1 MSSTAGCQN
10 KERERI
16 LLSMKRLIALLVVV
30 LLCSSFLFA
39 EEEEKLQPGTVI
51 EKGIASWYTSDKS
64 ESLTANGEIFD
75 PTSLSAAHKS
85 LKFGTIVR
93 VTNKDNGRSV
103 DVRINDR
110 GPYVDG
116 RIIDLTPSS
125 AEQIDM
131 LDAGI
136 ANVELTLIFEPEIPE
151 SKYKRAG
158 DTGWYQIQVG
168 AYSSLLT
175 AYAQYDRILNA
186 GLKPYAEQLPESKAV
201 RLTVRW
207 IPAYQLQRTMQAL
220 SALGFS
226 ESNVL
231 KKSEDNPYR

>member
-1 MSSTAGCQN
+1 
-10 KERERI
+10 
-16 LLSMKRLIALLVVV
+16 MKRLTALLI
-30 LLCSSFLFA
+30 LLLLVFPALYA
-39 EEEEKLQPGTVI
+39 EDAPLEPGTVI

-75 PTSLSAAHKS
+75 PNSLSAAHKS

-93 VTNKDNGRSV
+93 VTNLTNGKSV

-116 RIIDLTPSS
+116 RIIDLTPAS
-125 AEQIDM
+125 AKQIDM
-131 LDAGI
+131 LTSGI
-136 ANVELTLIFEPEIPE
+136 ANVDLTLIFEPEIPE
-151 SKYKRAG
+151 SKYNRAG

-175 AYAQYDRILNA
+175 AYAQYDRLLNA
-186 GLKPYAEQLPESKAV
+186 GLKPYAEQLPDSKAV

-207 IPAYQLQRTMQAL
+207 IPAYQLDRTMKAL
-220 SALGFS
+220 SALGFA
-226 ESNVL
+226 EKNVL
-231 KKSEDNPYR
+231 KKSEANPYR

>member
-1 MSSTAGCQN
+1 MALL
-10 KERERI
+10 I
-16 LLSMKRLIALLVVV
+16 LLLLAFSV
-30 LLCSSFLFA
+30 LLAADAPL
-39 EEEEKLQPGTVI
+39 EPGTVI

-75 PTSLSAAHKS
+75 PNSLSAAHKS

-93 VTNKDNGRSV
+93 VTNLTNGKSV

-116 RIIDLTPSS
+116 RIIDLTPAS
-125 AEQIDM
+125 AKQIDM
-131 LDAGI
+131 LTSGI
-136 ANVELTLIFEPEIPE
+136 ANVNLTLIFEPEIPE
-151 SKYKRAG
+151 SKYNRAG

-175 AYAQYDRILNA
+175 AYAQYDRLLNA
-186 GLKPYAEQLPESKAV
+186 GLKPYAEQLPDSKAV

-207 IPAYQLQRTMQAL
+207 IPAYQLERTMKAL
-220 SALGFS
+220 SALGFA
-226 ESNVL
+226 EKNVL
-231 KKSEDNPYR
+231 KKSEANPYR

>member
-1 MSSTAGCQN
+1 
-10 KERERI
+10 
-16 LLSMKRLIALLVVV
+16 MKRLTALLI
-30 LLCSSFLFA
+30 LLLLVFPALYA
-39 EEEEKLQPGTVI
+39 EDAPLEPGTVI

-75 PTSLSAAHKS
+75 PNSLSAAHKS

-93 VTNKDNGRSV
+93 VTNQSNGKSV

-116 RIIDLTPSS
+116 RIIDLTPAS
-125 AEQIDM
+125 AKQIDM
-131 LDAGI
+131 LTSGI
-136 ANVELTLIFEPEIPE
+136 ANVDLTLIFEPEIPE
-151 SKYKRAG
+151 SKYNRAG

-175 AYAQYDRILNA
+175 AYAQYDRLLNA
-186 GLKPYAEQLPESKAV
+186 GLKPYAEQLPDSKAV

-207 IPAYQLQRTMQAL
+207 IPAYQLDRTMKAL
-220 SALGFS
+220 SALGFA
-226 ESNVL
+226 EKNVL
-231 KKSEDNPYR
+231 KKSEANPYR